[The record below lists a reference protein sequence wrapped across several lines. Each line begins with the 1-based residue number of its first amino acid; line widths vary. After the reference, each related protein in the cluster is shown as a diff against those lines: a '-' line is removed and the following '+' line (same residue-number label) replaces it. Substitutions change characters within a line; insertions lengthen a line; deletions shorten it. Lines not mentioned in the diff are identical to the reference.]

1 MDKGR
6 LLGLMVTKNRHLD
19 KWKDAIV
26 MSREN
31 NLSKTKNSQKF
42 TKQFIGLKIVKIIEI
57 AFFRIL
63 NGLFGQGDDL
73 VKRMK
78 LEEQRIAEE
87 KKLSEL
93 ISKLPSGILVSF
105 DGTDHYK
112 LTDDVYE
119 QVCKATKLI
128 PQRAIMGANFL
139 NFRAHELYTINGN
152 QIDETF
158 VKWDQEKNKCFAG
171 FTVSGNN
178 VGVDE
183 SITISG
189 EALSFL
195 STGIDTRVYFIKNF

>member
-1 MDKGR
+1 MLKENYFDKIKELPEFIKQIGG
-6 LLGLMVTKNRHLD
+6 LLILILV
-19 KWKDAIV
+19 
-26 MSREN
+26 
-31 NLSKTKNSQKF
+31 
-42 TKQFIGLKIVKIIEI
+42 IISS
-57 AFFRIL
+57 FFVL
-63 NGLFGQGDDL
+63 NIMFGEGDEL
-73 VKRMK
+73 VKKMK
-78 LEEQRIAEE
+78 LEEERKAQE
-87 KKLSEL
+87 KKLSQL
-93 ISKLPSGILVSF
+93 ISKLPSGILVTF

-112 LTDDVYE
+112 LTDEIYE

-152 QIDETF
+152 KIDETF
-158 VKWDQEKNKCFAG
+158 VKWDEEKSKCFAG